1 MKAQLSVIRKEEN
14 IMRPSTIW
22 YTLRQGIKNIRRNLM
37 FSIASV
43 LTMTACIF
51 LFGVF
56 YSIVNNVNSIAHKV
70 EEEVPITVFFEEG
83 TTEEEIQAVG
93 EQIKE
98 RPEVARIEFESADDA
113 WESFKEQYFQGSDA
127 AEGFKDDNPL
137 VNSANYRVY
146 LNTIEKQN
154 ALSSYIAG
162 LEHVREVNQS
172 EEAAQTLGSLNR
184 LVSYASIAVIA
195 ILLIISVF
203 LISNTVSVG
212 ISVRKEEI
220 AIMKYIGATDA
231 FVRAPFVLEG
241 LVLGIIG
248 AAIPLVAFYFAYNTT
263 VQFVLDKF
271 NVLTGVVEFIPVF
284 RIYENLVPISL
295 LLGMG
300 IGLIGSFW
308 TTRKHLKV

>member
-1 MKAQLSVIRKEEN
+1 
-14 IMRPSTIW
+14 MRPSTIW

-56 YSIVNNVNSIAHKV
+56 YSIVNNVNNIAHKV

-83 TTEEEIQAVG
+83 TTEEEMQAVG

>member
-1 MKAQLSVIRKEEN
+1 
-14 IMRPSTIW
+14 MRPSTIW